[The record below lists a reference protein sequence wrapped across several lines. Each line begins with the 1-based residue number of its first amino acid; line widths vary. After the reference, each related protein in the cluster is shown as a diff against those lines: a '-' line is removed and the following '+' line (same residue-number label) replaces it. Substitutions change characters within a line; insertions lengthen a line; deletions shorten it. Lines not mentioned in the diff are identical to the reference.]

1 MASSSLACDSYHLVA
16 LPYPGRGHINP
27 MLTLCMNLTQ
37 RMEDTNNL
45 LNITFIVTEEWLGFL
60 SSDPPLPPNIRYVTI
75 PNVIPSE
82 LVRAEDVR
90 SFISAV
96 MTVMAAPCEDVIKQM
111 RLPPDMILSDFFMPW
126 AVEVGKRRSVPVALF
141 WPMSATMFSMF
152 SHFELLK
159 QNGHFPV
166 DLQAMA
172 DVRVDYIPGLSPTP
186 LSAFPNATHGEGVK
200 LLEHSLAS
208 FSGVSKSRCLLL
220 CSVYDLEPQVVEA
233 LKSELQIPMY
243 SIGPSFPH
251 FRLKEIAQ
259 SDQLNDDYDY
269 IKWLNKQEP
278 KSVLYVSFGS
288 FCRVSVEQMDEI
300 AAGLVQSGVKF
311 MWVARGNAPRL
322 REICCKDGDGL
333 VVSWCDQLQVLSHSA
348 VGGFWTH
355 CGWSSTQEGLFT
367 GVTFLTFPLLMA
379 SDQEA
384 NSKMI
389 IEDFKVG
396 WRLKGPAGVDEVV
409 KRDEICG
416 MIRKFMDR
424 KSEEV
429 REMRLRAE
437 ELRQRCIRAV
447 DDAGGSY
454 EANFSGFVDFIMSCK
469 NKKQLNG
476 EFNYHT

>member
-1 MASSSLACDSYHLVA
+1 
-16 LPYPGRGHINP
+16 
-27 MLTLCMNLTQ
+27 MLTLCKSLTQ
-37 RMEDTNNL
+37 RMENTNHF
-45 LNITFIVTEEWLGFL
+45 LNITFVVTEEWLGLL

-82 LVRAEDVR
+82 LVRVEDMR
-90 SFISAV
+90 SFLSAV

-111 RLPPDMILSDFFMPW
+111 RQPPDMILADFFLPW
-126 AVEVGKRRSVPVALF
+126 AVEVGKRRSIPVALF

-159 QNGHFPV
+159 QNGHFPI

-186 LSAFPNATHGEGVK
+186 LSAFPTLMHGEGVK
-200 LLEHSLAS
+200 LLEHALAP
-208 FSGVSKSRCLLL
+208 FAVVSKWQCLLL

-233 LKSELQIPMY
+233 LRSELQIPIY

-259 SDQLNDDYDY
+259 SHQVNDDYDY

-288 FCRVSVEQMDEI
+288 FCSVSVEQMDEI
-300 AAGLVQSGVKF
+300 AAGLMQSGVKF
-311 MWVARGNAPRL
+311 MWVARGDAPSL
-322 REICCKDGDGL
+322 REICCKEGDGL
-333 VVSWCDQLQVLSHSA
+333 VVSWCDQLRVLSHFA

-367 GVTFLTFPLLMA
+367 GMTFLTFPLLM
-379 SDQEA
+379 DQEA

-389 IEDFKVG
+389 VEDFKLG
-396 WRLKGPAGVDEVV
+396 WRVKGPAGVDEVV
-409 KRDEICG
+409 KRDGICG
-416 MIRKFMDR
+416 MIRKLMDSD
-424 KSEEV
+424 SEEV

-437 ELRQRCIRAV
+437 ELRQRCVRAV

-454 EANFSGFVDFIMSCK
+454 EANFSGFVDFILSSAK
-469 NKKQLNG
+469 TRNG
-476 EFNYHT
+476 